1 MKKLLISAIAFAFI
15 LSGCSGADVS
25 SDRYDCI
32 TNYAT
37 GETISLRQTK
47 KEIDKTLGEGELSYD
62 NIYKYGNDLQISY
75 IDGHVDDAMAFD
87 NWRVGDITF
96 DMTREEVE
104 NTIGAPLE
112 LENAEDHYAYYVV
125 NGIGQLTGTASYFMV
140 ISYGFDE
147 GINFIYF
154 FVPEE

>member
-1 MKKLLISAIAFAFI
+1 MKKLLAFALALACI

-62 NIYKYGNDLQISY
+62 NVYEYGNNLQISY
-75 IDGHVDDAMAFD
+75 IDGRVDSAMAFD

-96 DMTREEVE
+96 DMNREEVE
-104 NTIGAPLE
+104 DTIGLPLE
-112 LENAEDHYAYYVV
+112 LEDAEDHYAYYIV

-140 ISYGFDE
+140 ISYAFDDE
-147 GINFIYF
+147 INFIYF